1 VVKVHHDKQQ
11 TPYTRDQYHLVDE
24 VTLLLGGEANILG
37 LTHCFVRLRFQVKNS
52 EEVDLAG
59 LNEIPDI
66 AVAAWQGAEV
76 HVAPKRDLLALYDRL
91 LKRVGE

>member
-1 VVKVHHDKQQ
+1 
-11 TPYTRDQYHLVDE
+11 
-24 VTLLLGGEANILG
+24 
-37 LTHCFVRLRFQVKNS
+37 VKNS